1 MSRINPARATLLALC
16 LIVISLAGCSTNPV
30 TGERELRLISGEEE
44 RSIGE
49 QQYQPTLQSQGG
61 EYTIDEELS
70 EYVSNIGQKL
80 AAQSDRPD
88 LPYEFTVLNNGVP
101 NAWALP
107 GGKIAI
113 NRGLLME
120 LENEA
125 QLAAVLSHE
134 IVHAAAGHSAQRM
147 QQGMLLNAGMAGLGL
162 AVADNDYAQMLIGGA
177 ALGAQLTM
185 AKYGRGHELESDR
198 YGMEYM
204 AEAGYDPQ
212 EAVELQRIFVRLSE
226 GQDSDFISGLF
237 ASHPP
242 SMARVEA
249 NEKTARELGA
259 DGRIGA
265 ETYQEKTAYLRK
277 IQPAY
282 DLEQQALALAKQ
294 EQYSQALAKINQA
307 LEIVPDEPSFNA
319 LRGQLLKATG
329 KPDAAIAS
337 LNKAVNLY
345 PEMFSFRLQRGLIHK
360 EMGHLNEAREDL
372 KASAER
378 VPTSL
383 AFLGLGELAQTQG
396 RPDAA
401 REYFKVAASG
411 GGRFSE
417 QAQARLN
424 QLNQ

>member
-1 MSRINPARATLLALC
+1 MSSVNPAKTGLLALC
-16 LIVISLAGCSTNPV
+16 LIILVLTGCTTNPV
-30 TGERELRLISGEEE
+30 TGERQLNLISAAEE

-70 EYVSNIGQKL
+70 AYVSSVGQKL
-80 AAQSDRPD
+80 AKHSDRPD

-113 NRGLLME
+113 NRGLLVE

-134 IVHAAAGHSAQRM
+134 IVHAAASHSAQRM
-147 QQGMLLNAGMAGLGL
+147 QQGMLINAGMAGLGI
-162 AVADNDYAQMLIGGA
+162 AIADNDYAQMLIGGA
-177 ALGAQLTM
+177 ALGAQLTL
-185 AKYGRGHELESDR
+185 AKYGREHELESDR

-204 AEAGYDPQ
+204 AKAGYDPQ

-226 GQDSDFISGLF
+226 GQKSDFITGLF

-249 NEKTARELGA
+249 NEKTAQKLA
-259 DGRIGA
+259 TDGRIGA

-282 DLEQQALALAKQ
+282 ELQQEALALAEK
-294 EQYSQALAKINQA
+294 EQYAQALAKVEQA

-319 LRGQLLKATG
+319 LRGQLLDATG
-329 KPDAAIAS
+329 KPKAAIAS

-345 PEMFSFRLQRGLIHK
+345 PQMFSYRLQRGLIHK
-360 EMGHLNEAREDL
+360 NQGNLNKARSDL
-372 KASAER
+372 EASAQR

-383 AFLGLGELAQTQG
+383 AFLGLGQVALAQNQPG
-396 RPDAA
+396 AA
-401 REYFKVAASG
+401 REYLQIAASAG
-411 GGRFSE
+411 GNIGQRA
-417 QAQARLN
+417 QAQLN
-424 QLNQ
+424 QLNR